1 MAAGCSVGP
10 CRSGVG
16 PVCACCDNSADTPPV
31 VSAQIILK
39 KKQNRPY
46 TGASYTLKYLAI
58 CTGRGDLQYTFWLQ
72 EKKDLTKNDLAT
84 GEIFSTHHALQQVA
98 SVKAVEEY
106 VRDQLDR
113 GLVPAEFIGRNGKPG
128 NAFPA
133 LPFYDA
139 AHKEV
144 IGKHASPTLAC
155 ELACKLACKLAPPQ
169 TNQPTKTALLHTYLL
184 RIRRF

>member
-1 MAAGCSVGP
+1 MRKWLQVALSAPVGP
-10 CRSGVG
+10 
-16 PVCACCDNSADTPPV
+16 ASAPSVHAVTIALIPPPV

-46 TGASYTLKYLAI
+46 TGASYILKYLAI

-84 GEIFSTHHALQQVA
+84 GEIFSTHHSLQQVA

-155 ELACKLACKLAPPQ
+155 ELACKLACKLAPD
-169 TNQPTKTALLHTYLL
+169 
-184 RIRRF
+184 